1 MWHNFVLVVHP
12 NLVKNETICC
22 VRQGSPKLDLTQERV
37 YGLWPHAN
45 VPWTT
50 ACTATNRAPH
60 PAIGAVRVEP
70 AIGFALQA
78 FVLPET

>member
-1 MWHNFVLVVHP
+1 MKTFPVFAKGPLNWTLPRKGFA
-12 NLVKNETICC
+12 
-22 VRQGSPKLDLTQERV
+22 
-37 YGLWPHAN
+37 GLWPHAN